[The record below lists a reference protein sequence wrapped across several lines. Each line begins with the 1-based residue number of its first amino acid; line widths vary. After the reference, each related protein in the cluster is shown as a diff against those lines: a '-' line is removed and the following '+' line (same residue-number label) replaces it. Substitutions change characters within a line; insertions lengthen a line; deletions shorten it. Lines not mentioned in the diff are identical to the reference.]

1 MIARET
7 CHWPESVDRY
17 IVDFAR
23 IYFARVERGM
33 SLDEVVFAVQQP
45 RYLVKEYWRLI
56 EEFGM
61 AKEQVYGRCGV
72 ELLGVA
78 AELSEQAER

>member
-7 CHWPESVDRY
+7 CHSPESVDRY

-33 SLDEVVFAVQQP
+33 SLDEVMSD
-45 RYLVKEYWRLI
+45 I
-56 EEFGM
+56 HIT
-61 AKEQVYGRCGV
+61 
-72 ELLGVA
+72 
-78 AELSEQAER
+78 